1 MLAEIPPVSGT
12 AQIEDRNESES
23 QYSSHCCIVVG
34 GGRLVLVRWPR
45 REEKLQG
52 AGVGKRGTG
61 VGGQHSG
68 GGGCTRTISS
78 AEVFLQCLPDELQSW
93 ERALPVHIQYHK
105 YKFSLLCIVKK

>member
-1 MLAEIPPVSGT
+1 M
-12 AQIEDRNESES
+12 
-23 QYSSHCCIVVG
+23 
-34 GGRLVLVRWPR
+34 LVRWPR

-52 AGVGKRGTG
+52 AGVGKRGKG
-61 VGGQHSG
+61 VGGQHSGGG

-105 YKFSLLCIVKK
+105 YKFPLLCIVKKQIAQCFPISSWLNALGILICL

>member
-1 MLAEIPPVSGT
+1 MLVK
-12 AQIEDRNESES
+12 
-23 QYSSHCCIVVG
+23 
-34 GGRLVLVRWPR
+34 WPR

-52 AGVGKRGTG
+52 AGVGKRGKG
-61 VGGQHSG
+61 VGGQHSGGG

-105 YKFSLLCIVKK
+105 YKFPLLCIVKK